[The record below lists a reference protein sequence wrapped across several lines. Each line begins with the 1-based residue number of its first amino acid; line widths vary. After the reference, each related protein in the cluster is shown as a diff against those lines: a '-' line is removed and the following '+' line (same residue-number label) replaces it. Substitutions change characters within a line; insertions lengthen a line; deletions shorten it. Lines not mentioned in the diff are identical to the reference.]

1 MKSIKKVKIPNTN
14 ADVYAIL
21 IQIIAEY
28 DTPLLLSK
36 EDMKK
41 VKMQIN
47 FQEDNVTVSSPS

>member
-1 MKSIKKVKIPNTN
+1 MKSVKKVKIPNTN
-14 ADVYAIL
+14 ADVFAIL

>member
-14 ADVYAIL
+14 ADVFAIL

-41 VKMQIN
+41 VKMPIN

>member
-14 ADVYAIL
+14 ADVFAIL